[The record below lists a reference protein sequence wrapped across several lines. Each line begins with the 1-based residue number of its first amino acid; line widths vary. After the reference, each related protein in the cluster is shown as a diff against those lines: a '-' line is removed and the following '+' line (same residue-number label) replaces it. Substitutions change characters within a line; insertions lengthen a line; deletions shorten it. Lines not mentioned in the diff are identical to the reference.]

1 MSSVFVYGTLR
12 PGQVK
17 YSIVSPAVTEKVPAR
32 LDDHALRAAVRA
44 GFPYATVADGHQVV
58 GDLLRLE
65 RSAETDLLGVL
76 DRLEGYRPKAVSGS
90 HFVRVRRRVTTT
102 VASSYGPAGTVVEA
116 WLYLAG
122 PRIRLD
128 SLDLV
133 NGGDWTTRS
142 PVTPPPVRR
151 WP

>member
-1 MSSVFVYGTLR
+1 MSSVFVYRTLR
-12 PGQVK
+12 PGQVN
-17 YSIVSPAVTEKVPAR
+17 YSIVSPAVTEQVPAR
-32 LDDHALRAAVRA
+32 LDGHALRAAVTA

-90 HFVRVRRRVTTT
+90 HFVRVRRSVTTT
-102 VASSYGPAGTVVEA
+102 AGSSYGPAGTVVEA

-128 SLDLV
+128 SLDL
-133 NGGDWTTRS
+133 GGRLRTGHTSRPS
-142 PVTPPPVRR
+142 PHRR
-151 WP
+151 